1 MISTKIVASAW
12 VLTVVLKPLPLE
24 QNWILSPN
32 KERHVSHTLF
42 VLFLQSPWCYVSLAS
57 CYLCYGQW
65 WAAVPVSGH
74 NQWKVQD
81 SCGWHTSVWT
91 VCRWITYKVI
101 GKVHT
106 IAEIM
111 IEFLMNIQVGLGH
124 LTRGEY
130 FGQGQNFP
138 YPTWI
143 NSWQEM
149 NVFSTELYAVTNIFW
164 FYHEGSVR
172 LSPITLSHR
181 RMLSCPACYGSIICL
196 SYWLHCYRNHGHD
209 VWPERAGW
217 HDVYRNFAGLYPCSC

>member
-81 SCGWHTSVWT
+81 SRGWHTSVWT

-111 IEFLMNIQVGLGH
+111 IEFLMNIQVGQGH

-130 FGQGQNFP
+130 FGQGQDFLTPHELTHDRKWMCFQLNYMRSQTYFDFNMKGVWD
-138 YPTWI
+138 YPP
-143 NSWQEM
+143 S
-149 NVFSTELYAVTNIFW
+149 
-164 FYHEGSVR
+164 
-172 LSPITLSHR
+172 LSHTAE
-181 RMLSCPACYGSIICL
+181 CYPALPVMG
-196 SYWLHCYRNHGHD
+196 
-209 VWPERAGW
+209 V
-217 HDVYRNFAGLYPCSC
+217 